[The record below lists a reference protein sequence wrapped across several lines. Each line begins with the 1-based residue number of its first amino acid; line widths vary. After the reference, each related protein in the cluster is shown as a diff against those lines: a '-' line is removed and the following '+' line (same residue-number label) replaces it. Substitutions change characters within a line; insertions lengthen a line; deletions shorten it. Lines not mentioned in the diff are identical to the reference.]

1 VANVTLT
8 ATVWK
13 GFPIAASAGNVTV
26 TNTISAG
33 PIYVRFLVG
42 GVIVNEWK
50 IQPSQA
56 LQVFF
61 PAGATAIAGCGFN
74 QTMTVV

>member
-1 VANVTLT
+1 MANVVLT
-8 ATVWK
+8 AAVWK

-26 TNTISAG
+26 TNNISAG

-42 GVIVNEWK
+42 GVIANEWK
-50 IQPSQA
+50 LQPLEQKVVS
-56 LQVFF
+56 F